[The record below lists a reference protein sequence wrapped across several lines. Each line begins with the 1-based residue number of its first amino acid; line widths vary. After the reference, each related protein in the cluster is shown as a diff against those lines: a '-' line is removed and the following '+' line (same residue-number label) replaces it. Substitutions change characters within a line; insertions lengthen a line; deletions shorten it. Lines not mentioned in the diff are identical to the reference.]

1 MWRYIHARTVARV
14 WPRLKRPVPDIS
26 LAVDRFLRRT
36 IEARE
41 RFSVLQ
47 VGAYD
52 GISND
57 PLHDLIQAYPH
68 LHAVLLEPQAEPY
81 AALQARWEGCARV
94 VPLQKALADAC
105 GERSLYVLR
114 ESDRHLHPFAGQIA
128 SFSRAHVEF
137 ECARYIWRPSRDVIT
152 SIAVPTI
159 DWPTLVE
166 QHGPFDYV
174 TIDVEGYDGEV
185 LRQMDFTKT
194 PPEIIR
200 YEYRHLTADAQQRA
214 AQRLERAGYVL
225 RRIDKADT
233 LAIRSRLSPAFSE

>member
-26 LAVDRFLRRT
+26 PAVDRFLRRT
-36 IEARE
+36 IETRE

-68 LHAVLLEPQAEPY
+68 LRAVLLEPQAEPY
-81 AALQARWEGCARV
+81 AALQAQWAGCSRV

-105 GERSLYVLR
+105 GERPLYVVA
-114 ESDRHLHPFAGQIA
+114 ESDRHRHPFAGQIA

-159 DWPTLVE
+159 DWRTLVE
-166 QHGPFDYV
+166 RHGPFDYV

-185 LRQMDFTKT
+185 LQQMDFTNT

-200 YEYRHLTADAQQRA
+200 YEYRHLTGDGQQRA
-214 AQRLERAGYVL
+214 ARRLEQAGYVL

-233 LAIRSRLSPAFSE
+233 LAIRSGLSPAFSE